1 MSRIT
6 RMPFAK
12 LSAPVRT
19 WTTRSPLT
27 CLPASL
33 VNSTK
38 TSGFSKPISKPDS
51 ILCWGWAR
59 PFFFLGVIHKWRE
72 ERCAMRVAKRTQL
85 CVTIMLVVGAA
96 ALILG
101 CGGARKQASSV
112 PETPPNGSTQQATGK
127 APPIPE
133 AGPLARPKSGQQ
145 VGAPAA
151 ATRTA
156 IPPDNP
162 QAPEKIALGQKLFFD
177 GRLSADGTVA
187 CSTCHDPARAFTDG
201 RPASIGIKGRVGQ
214 RNAPTI
220 LNALYNKTQFWDG
233 RVNTLEQQAA
243 LPITNPFEMGS
254 ASIGDAVSRI
264 ADDKDYHTQFMQA
277 FGRGVNEQDMVSAIA
292 AYERTLASFDSPFD
306 HFIAGDANAISD
318 SAKRGWEL
326 FNTKARCHLC
336 HALTENQR
344 DATLLMDNDFH
355 NIGIGIL
362 RHHVA
367 PLAQQAERELAQ
379 GHLAAIDTAA
389 ITSEISVLGRFLV
402 TKKQSDIA
410 SFKTPGLRNVL
421 VTGPYFHDGSQETLW
436 DVMYHYN
443 KGDGLQDPYLDEDI
457 QPLALTEDD
466 IDDVVAFL
474 ASLTSAPYKDQGIKE
489 LARQRALSR
498 TMRPQRDTARA
509 FGPKPPR
516 PKPPAP

>member
-1 MSRIT
+1 
-6 RMPFAK
+6 
-12 LSAPVRT
+12 
-19 WTTRSPLT
+19 
-27 CLPASL
+27 
-33 VNSTK
+33 
-38 TSGFSKPISKPDS
+38 
-51 ILCWGWAR
+51 
-59 PFFFLGVIHKWRE
+59 
-72 ERCAMRVAKRTQL
+72 MRVAKRTQL

-233 RVNTLEQQAA
+233 RVNTLEEQAA
-243 LPITNPFEMGS
+243 LPIVNSVEMGQPS
-254 ASIGDAVSRI
+254 LDAAVAQI
-264 ADDKDYHTQFMQA
+264 AAVGEYKQA
-277 FGRGVNEQDMVSAIA
+277 FGRIFGRPLNGPDLLRAIA
-292 AYERTLASFDSPFD
+292 SYERTQLSFDSPFD
-306 HFIAGDANAISD
+306 HFIAGDTSAID
-318 SAKRGWEL
+318 DAAKRGWEL
-326 FNTKARCHLC
+326 FNSRGGCNKC
-336 HALTENQR
+336 HALTVDKR
-344 DATLLMDNDFH
+344 DVTNFTDNDFH
-355 NIGIGIL
+355 NIGIGII
-362 RHHVA
+362 RHNVVA
-367 PLAQQAERELAQ
+367 LARQAEQLINS
-379 GHLAAIDTAA
+379 GDTAA
-389 ITSEISVLGRFLV
+389 IDRAAIQTDMSALGRFLI
-402 TKKQSDIA
+402 TKKEPDVA
-410 SFKTPGLRNVL
+410 SFKTTNLRNVL

-436 DVMYHYN
+436 DVMDHYN
-443 KGDGLQDPYLDEDI
+443 KGDGLQNPYLDQDI
-457 QPLALTEDD
+457 QPLALAEGD
-466 IDDVVAFL
+466 IDDLVAFL
-474 ASLTSAPYKDQGIKE
+474 ASLTSADYKE
-489 LARQRALSR
+489 LGSKELTRQRELSR
-498 TMRPQRDTARA
+498 TKRPQRDTARA
-509 FGPKPPR
+509 FGPKPP
-516 PKPPAP
+516 PTKPPSP